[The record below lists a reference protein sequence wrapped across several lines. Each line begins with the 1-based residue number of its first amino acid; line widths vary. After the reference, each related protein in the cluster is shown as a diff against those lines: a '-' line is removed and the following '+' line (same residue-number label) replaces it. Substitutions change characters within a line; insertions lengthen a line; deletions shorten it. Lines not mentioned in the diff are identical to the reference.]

1 MGQHRRFG
9 MALLAS
15 VAVPLGAGAALIP
28 LRERL
33 DGTNVALLL
42 VVTVVGVAAVGY
54 RTAAVLS
61 ALTAAMAFNLF
72 HTAPQYSLRIESGDD
87 LQTAVLLLVVG
98 IAVGELALR
107 SRRAHAS
114 ALRGRQ
120 DLASLYGLGKL
131 VADGEDA
138 DYVLMAAASELLHL
152 LHLVDC
158 RFEVDREGQEVLPLV
173 ERDGIVRWGPTVW
186 DTERWGLPAS
196 GAAISVWSRGVRRGR
211 FVLQGSAGSSLDAQ
225 QLAQAVGLV
234 DQVGAAMV
242 GLE

>member
-1 MGQHRRFG
+1 MKAHRPW
-9 MALLAS
+9 LA
-15 VAVPLGAGAALIP
+15 VLAAIVVPLGAGAALIP

-42 VVTVVGVAAVGY
+42 VVTVVGVASLGY
-54 RTAAVLS
+54 RAAAVLS
-61 ALTAAMAFNLF
+61 ALTAAMGFNLF
-72 HTAPQYSLRIESGDD
+72 HTAPRYSLRIDSSDD

-98 IAVGELALR
+98 IAVGELAVR
-107 SRRAHAS
+107 SRRARAS

-138 DYVLMAAASELLHL
+138 DYVLMATASELLHL
-152 LHLVDC
+152 LHLLDS
-158 RFEVDREGQEVLPLV
+158 RFEADREGQEVLPIV
-173 ERDGIVRWGPTVW
+173 ERDGVVRWGPTVW
-186 DTERWGLPAS
+186 DTDRWGLPAS
-196 GAAISVWSRGVRRGR
+196 GAAIPVWARGVRRGR
-211 FVLQGSAGSSLDAQ
+211 FVLQGSPGWSLDAG

-234 DQVGAAMV
+234 DQAGAAMV